1 MRKILIVGAG
11 KSSPYLIKYLLDNSQ
26 KEELKLHI
34 VDLSTNHLL
43 KYQNNNRCR
52 VSSINL
58 SNEEERDKFISEVDL
73 VISMLPAK
81 FHIILAKT
89 CIKFKKNLLTASY
102 VSDEMK
108 TLDNE
113 IKNNGLLFLNEMG
126 LDPGIDH
133 MSAKKIID
141 NLIKKGSKINS
152 FKSYTGGL
160 IAPES
165 DNNKWNYKF
174 TWNPRNVI
182 LAGQGVPAKYIENK
196 KYKYIPY
203 NRLFKTTEKIK
214 IKGYGEFEVYP
225 NRDSLKYR
233 NIYSLNNIETMIR
246 GTIRKVGFSESWN
259 MFIKLGLT
267 NDDFKISNSKGM
279 SYRDYLNCFLPFDKN
294 LSIED
299 KLAKVLSMSKNDKNW
314 NKLTEI
320 DIFSSARKIP
330 LENASP
336 AEVLEFILKDSWKL
350 EKQDKDMIVMY
361 HEFEYEN
368 KTRSKE
374 KVLSTMVCK
383 GDDDVYTAMAKTVG
397 LPLAISSLLILNDK
411 INLNGIQTPL
421 YSNIYNPVLEELR
434 KFGINFE
441 EYKI

>member
-26 KEELKLHI
+26 KQELDLHI
-34 VDLSTNHLL
+34 VDLTTNHLL
-43 KYQNNNRCR
+43 KYKKNQRCK
-52 VSSINL
+52 VSSINI

-73 VISMLPAK
+73 VISMLPAR
-81 FHIILAKT
+81 FHILLAKT

-108 TLDNE
+108 TFDSE
-113 IKNNGLLFLNEMG
+113 IKNKGLLFLNEMG

-133 MSAKKIID
+133 MSAKKVID
-141 NLIKKGSKINS
+141 DLIKKGSKINS

-174 TWNPRNVI
+174 TWNPRNVV
-182 LAGQGVPAKYIENK
+182 LAGQGTPAKYIENNE
-196 KYKYIPY
+196 YKYINY

-259 MFIKLGLT
+259 MFVTLGLT
-267 NDDFKISNSKGM
+267 NDSFKISNSKGM

-299 KLAKVLSMSKNDKNW
+299 KLAKVLSISQNDKNW
-314 NKLTEI
+314 DKLTEI
-320 DIFSSARKIP
+320 DIFSSTKKIM

-336 AEVLEFILKDSWKL
+336 SEILEFILRDSWKL

-361 HEFEYEN
+361 HEFEHEN
-368 KTRSKE
+368 KTGSKE

-383 GDDDVYTAMAKTVG
+383 GYDNVYTAMAKTVG
-397 LPLAISSLLILNDK
+397 LPLAISSLLILNNK
-411 INLNGIQTPL
+411 INLNGIQTPIN
-421 YSNIYNPVLEELR
+421 SDIYNPVLKELK

-441 EYKI
+441 EYEL

>member
-26 KEELKLHI
+26 KQELDLHI
-34 VDLSTNHLL
+34 VDLTTNHLL
-43 KYQNNNRCR
+43 KYKKNQRCK
-52 VSSINL
+52 VSSINI

-73 VISMLPAK
+73 VISMLPAR
-81 FHIILAKT
+81 FHILLAKT

-108 TLDNE
+108 TFDSE
-113 IKNNGLLFLNEMG
+113 IKNKGLLFLNEMG

-133 MSAKKIID
+133 MSAKKVID
-141 NLIKKGSKINS
+141 DLIKKGSKINS

-174 TWNPRNVI
+174 TWNPRNVV
-182 LAGQGVPAKYIENK
+182 LAGQGTPAKYIENK
-196 KYKYIPY
+196 EYKYINY

-259 MFIKLGLT
+259 MFVTLGLT
-267 NDDFKISNSKGM
+267 NDSFKISNSKGM

-299 KLAKVLSMSKNDKNW
+299 KLAKVLSISQNDKNW
-314 NKLTEI
+314 DKLTEI
-320 DIFSSARKIP
+320 DIFSSTKKIM

-336 AEVLEFILKDSWKL
+336 SEILEFILRDSWKL

-361 HEFEYEN
+361 HEFEHEN
-368 KTRSKE
+368 KTGSKE

-383 GDDDVYTAMAKTVG
+383 GYDNVYTAMAKTVG
-397 LPLAISSLLILNDK
+397 LPLAISSLLILNNK
-411 INLNGIQTPL
+411 INLNGIQTPIN
-421 YSNIYNPVLEELR
+421 SDIYNPVLKELK

-441 EYKI
+441 EYEL

>member
-43 KYQNNNRCR
+43 KYQKNDRCR

-58 SNEEERDKFISEVDL
+58 SKEEERDKFISEVDL

-196 KYKYIPY
+196 KYKYITY

-294 LSIED
+294 LSVED
-299 KLAKVLSMSKNDKNW
+299 KLAKVLSISKNDKNW

-320 DIFSSARKIP
+320 DIFSSAKKIP

-411 INLNGIQTPL
+411 INLNGIQTPI
-421 YSNIYNPVLEELR
+421 YSDIYNPVLEELR

-441 EYKI
+441 EYKS

>member
-26 KEELKLHI
+26 KQELDLHI
-34 VDLSTNHLL
+34 VDLTTNHLL
-43 KYQNNNRCR
+43 KYKKNQRCK
-52 VSSINL
+52 VSSIKI

-73 VISMLPAK
+73 VISMLPAR
-81 FHIILAKT
+81 FHILLAKT

-108 TLDNE
+108 TFDSE
-113 IKNNGLLFLNEMG
+113 IKNKGLLFLNEMG

-133 MSAKKIID
+133 MSAKKVID
-141 NLIKKGSKINS
+141 DLIKKGSKINS

-174 TWNPRNVI
+174 TWNPRNVV
-182 LAGQGVPAKYIENK
+182 LAGQGTPAKYIENNE
-196 KYKYIPY
+196 YKYINY

-259 MFIKLGLT
+259 MFVTLGLT
-267 NDDFKISNSKGM
+267 NDSFKISNSKGM

-299 KLAKVLSMSKNDKNW
+299 KLAKVLSISQNDKNW
-314 NKLTEI
+314 DKLTEI
-320 DIFSSARKIP
+320 DIFSSTKKIM

-336 AEVLEFILKDSWKL
+336 SEILEFILRDSWKL

-361 HEFEYEN
+361 HEFEHEN
-368 KTRSKE
+368 KTGSKE

-383 GDDDVYTAMAKTVG
+383 GYDNVYTAMAKTVG
-397 LPLAISSLLILNDK
+397 LPLAISSLLILNNK
-411 INLNGIQTPL
+411 INLNGIQTPIN
-421 YSNIYNPVLEELR
+421 SDIYNPVLKELK

-441 EYKI
+441 EYEL

>member
-43 KYQNNNRCR
+43 KYQKNNRCR

-196 KYKYIPY
+196 KYKYITY

-299 KLAKVLSMSKNDKNW
+299 KLAKVLSISKNDKNW

>member
-26 KEELKLHI
+26 KQELDLHI
-34 VDLSTNHLL
+34 VDLTTNHLL
-43 KYQNNNRCR
+43 KYKKNKRCK
-52 VSSINL
+52 VSSINI

-73 VISMLPAK
+73 VISMLPAR
-81 FHIILAKT
+81 FHILLAKT

-108 TLDNE
+108 TFDSE
-113 IKNNGLLFLNEMG
+113 IKNKGLLFLNEMG

-133 MSAKKIID
+133 MSAKKVID
-141 NLIKKGSKINS
+141 DLIKKGSKINS

-174 TWNPRNVI
+174 TWNPRNVV
-182 LAGQGVPAKYIENK
+182 LAGQGTPAKYIENK
-196 KYKYIPY
+196 EYKYINY

-259 MFIKLGLT
+259 MFVTLGLT
-267 NDDFKISNSKGM
+267 NDSFKISNSKGM
-279 SYRDYLNCFLPFDKN
+279 SYREYLNCFLPFDKN
-294 LSIED
+294 LSVED
-299 KLAKVLSMSKNDKNW
+299 KLAKVLSISQNDKNW
-314 NKLTEI
+314 GKLTEI
-320 DIFSSARKIP
+320 DIFSSTKKIM

-336 AEVLEFILKDSWKL
+336 SEILEFILRDSWKL

-368 KTRSKE
+368 KTGSKE

-383 GDDDVYTAMAKTVG
+383 GFDNVYTAMAKTVG
-397 LPLAISSLLILNDK
+397 LPLAISSLLILNNK
-411 INLNGIQTPL
+411 INLNGIQTPIN
-421 YSNIYNPVLEELR
+421 SDIYNPVLKELK

-441 EYKI
+441 EYVL

>member
-196 KYKYIPY
+196 KYKYITY

-411 INLNGIQTPL
+411 INLNGIQTPI
-421 YSNIYNPVLEELR
+421 YSDIYNPVLEELR

-441 EYKI
+441 EYKA

>member
-26 KEELKLHI
+26 KQELDLHI
-34 VDLSTNHLL
+34 VDLTTNHLL
-43 KYQNNNRCR
+43 KYKKNNKCR

-58 SNEEERDKFISEVDL
+58 SNEKERDKFISEADL

-81 FHIILAKT
+81 FHIILART

-160 IAPES
+160 IAPDS

-299 KLAKVLSMSKNDKNW
+299 KLAKVLSISINDKNW

>member
-26 KEELKLHI
+26 KQELDLHI
-34 VDLSTNHLL
+34 VDLTTNHLL
-43 KYQNNNRCR
+43 KYKKNNKCR

-58 SNEEERDKFISEVDL
+58 SNEKEIDKFISEADL

-81 FHIILAKT
+81 FHIILART

-160 IAPES
+160 IAPDS

-299 KLAKVLSMSKNDKNW
+299 KLAKVLSISKNDKNW

>member
-26 KEELKLHI
+26 KQELDLHI
-34 VDLSTNHLL
+34 VDLTTNHLL
-43 KYQNNNRCR
+43 KYKKNQRCK
-52 VSSINL
+52 VSSINI

-73 VISMLPAK
+73 VISMLPAR
-81 FHIILAKT
+81 FHILLAKT

-108 TLDNE
+108 TFDSE
-113 IKNNGLLFLNEMG
+113 IKNKGLLFLNEMG

-133 MSAKKIID
+133 MSAKKVID
-141 NLIKKGSKINS
+141 DLIKKGSKINS

-160 IAPES
+160 IATES

-174 TWNPRNVI
+174 TWNPRNVV
-182 LAGQGVPAKYIENK
+182 LAGQGTPAKYIENNE
-196 KYKYIPY
+196 YKYINY

-259 MFIKLGLT
+259 MFVTLGLT
-267 NDDFKISNSKGM
+267 NDSFKISNSKGM

-299 KLAKVLSMSKNDKNW
+299 KLAKVLSISQNDKNW
-314 NKLTEI
+314 DKLTEI
-320 DIFSSARKIP
+320 DIFSSTKKIM

-336 AEVLEFILKDSWKL
+336 SEILEFILRDSWKL

-361 HEFEYEN
+361 HEFEHEN
-368 KTRSKE
+368 KTGSKE

-383 GDDDVYTAMAKTVG
+383 GYDNVYTAMAKTVG
-397 LPLAISSLLILNDK
+397 LPLAISSLLILNNK
-411 INLNGIQTPL
+411 INLNGIQTPII
-421 YSNIYNPVLEELR
+421 SDIYNPVLKELK

-441 EYKI
+441 ENEL

>member
-26 KEELKLHI
+26 KQELDLHI
-34 VDLSTNHLL
+34 VDLTTNHLL
-43 KYQNNNRCR
+43 KYKKNNKCR

-58 SNEEERDKFISEVDL
+58 SNEKERDKFISEADL

-81 FHIILAKT
+81 FHIILART

-160 IAPES
+160 IAPDS

-279 SYRDYLNCFLPFDKN
+279 SYRDFLNCFLPFDKN

-299 KLAKVLSMSKNDKNW
+299 KLAKVLSISINDKNW

>member
-26 KEELKLHI
+26 KQELDLHI
-34 VDLSTNHLL
+34 VDLTTNHLL
-43 KYQNNNRCR
+43 KYEKNKRCK
-52 VSSINL
+52 VSSINI

-73 VISMLPAK
+73 VISMLPAR
-81 FHIILAKT
+81 FHILLAKT

-108 TLDNE
+108 TFDSE
-113 IKNNGLLFLNEMG
+113 IKNKGLLFLNEMG

-133 MSAKKIID
+133 MSAKKVID
-141 NLIKKGSKINS
+141 DLIKKGSKINS

-174 TWNPRNVI
+174 TWNPRNVV
-182 LAGQGVPAKYIENK
+182 LAGQGTPAKYIENK
-196 KYKYIPY
+196 EYKYINY

-259 MFIKLGLT
+259 MFVTLGLT
-267 NDDFKISNSKGM
+267 NDSFKISNSKGM

-299 KLAKVLSMSKNDKNW
+299 KLAKVLSISQNDKNW
-314 NKLTEI
+314 GKLTEI
-320 DIFSSARKIP
+320 DIFSSTKKIM

-336 AEVLEFILKDSWKL
+336 SEILEFILRDSWKL

-368 KTRSKE
+368 KTGSKE

-383 GDDDVYTAMAKTVG
+383 GFDNVYTAMAKTVG
-397 LPLAISSLLILNDK
+397 LPLAISSLLILNNK
-411 INLNGIQTPL
+411 INLNGIQTPIN
-421 YSNIYNPVLEELR
+421 SDIYNPVLKELK

-441 EYKI
+441 EYEL

>member
-1 MRKILIVGAG
+1 
-11 KSSPYLIKYLLDNSQ
+11 
-26 KEELKLHI
+26 
-34 VDLSTNHLL
+34 
-43 KYQNNNRCR
+43 
-52 VSSINL
+52 
-58 SNEEERDKFISEVDL
+58 
-73 VISMLPAK
+73 
-81 FHIILAKT
+81 
-89 CIKFKKNLLTASY
+89 
-102 VSDEMK
+102 
-108 TLDNE
+108 
-113 IKNNGLLFLNEMG
+113 
-126 LDPGIDH
+126 
-133 MSAKKIID
+133 
-141 NLIKKGSKINS
+141 
-152 FKSYTGGL
+152 
-160 IAPES
+160 
-165 DNNKWNYKF
+165 
-174 TWNPRNVI
+174 
-182 LAGQGVPAKYIENK
+182 
-196 KYKYIPY
+196 
-203 NRLFKTTEKIK
+203 
-214 IKGYGEFEVYP
+214 
-225 NRDSLKYR
+225 
-233 NIYSLNNIETMIR
+233 
-246 GTIRKVGFSESWN
+246 
-259 MFIKLGLT
+259 
-267 NDDFKISNSKGM
+267 M

-368 KTRSKE
+368 KNRSKE
-374 KVLSTMVCK
+374 KVLSIMVCK

>member
-43 KYQNNNRCR
+43 KYQKNNKCR

-58 SNEEERDKFISEVDL
+58 SNEKERDKFISEADL

-81 FHIILAKT
+81 FHIILART

-299 KLAKVLSMSKNDKNW
+299 KLAKVLSISKNDKNW

-320 DIFSSARKIP
+320 DIFSSVRKIP

>member
-43 KYQNNNRCR
+43 KYQKNNRCR

-196 KYKYIPY
+196 KYKYITY

-214 IKGYGEFEVYP
+214 IKEYGEFEVYP

-299 KLAKVLSMSKNDKNW
+299 KLAKVLSISKNDKNW

>member
-43 KYQNNNRCR
+43 KYQKNDRCR

-58 SNEEERDKFISEVDL
+58 SNEKERDKFISEADL

-81 FHIILAKT
+81 FHIILART

-203 NRLFKTTEKIK
+203 NRLFKATEKIK

-299 KLAKVLSMSKNDKNW
+299 KLAKVLSISKNDKNW

-320 DIFSSARKIP
+320 DIFSSVRKIP

>member
-43 KYQNNNRCR
+43 KYQKNNRCR

-141 NLIKKGSKINS
+141 SLIKKGSKINS

-233 NIYSLNNIETMIR
+233 NI
-246 GTIRKVGFSESWN
+246 
-259 MFIKLGLT
+259 
-267 NDDFKISNSKGM
+267 
-279 SYRDYLNCFLPFDKN
+279 
-294 LSIED
+294 
-299 KLAKVLSMSKNDKNW
+299 
-314 NKLTEI
+314 
-320 DIFSSARKIP
+320 
-330 LENASP
+330 
-336 AEVLEFILKDSWKL
+336 
-350 EKQDKDMIVMY
+350 
-361 HEFEYEN
+361 
-368 KTRSKE
+368 
-374 KVLSTMVCK
+374 
-383 GDDDVYTAMAKTVG
+383 
-397 LPLAISSLLILNDK
+397 
-411 INLNGIQTPL
+411 
-421 YSNIYNPVLEELR
+421 
-434 KFGINFE
+434 
-441 EYKI
+441 

>member
-26 KEELKLHI
+26 KQELDLHI
-34 VDLSTNHLL
+34 VDLTTNHLL
-43 KYQNNNRCR
+43 KYKKNNKCR

-58 SNEEERDKFISEVDL
+58 SNEKERDKFISEADL

-81 FHIILAKT
+81 FHIILART

-160 IAPES
+160 IAPDS

-299 KLAKVLSMSKNDKNW
+299 KLAKVLSISKNDKNW

>member
-43 KYQNNNRCR
+43 KYQKNDRCR

-58 SNEEERDKFISEVDL
+58 SKEEERDKFISEVDL

-89 CIKFKKNLLTASY
+89 CIKFKKNFLTASY

-174 TWNPRNVI
+174 TWNPRNVV

-196 KYKYIPY
+196 KYKYTTY

-214 IKGYGEFEVYP
+214 IKGYGEFEAYP

-294 LSIED
+294 LSVED
-299 KLAKVLSMSKNDKNW
+299 KLAKVLTISKNDKNW

-320 DIFSSARKIP
+320 DIFSSDKKIP

>member
-26 KEELKLHI
+26 KQELDLHI
-34 VDLSTNHLL
+34 VDLTTNHLL
-43 KYQNNNRCR
+43 KYKKNNKCR

-58 SNEEERDKFISEVDL
+58 SNEKERDKFISEADL

-81 FHIILAKT
+81 FHIILART

-160 IAPES
+160 IAPDS

-203 NRLFKTTEKIK
+203 NRLFKATEKIK

-299 KLAKVLSMSKNDKNW
+299 KLAKVLSISINDKNW

>member
-1 MRKILIVGAG
+1 
-11 KSSPYLIKYLLDNSQ
+11 
-26 KEELKLHI
+26 
-34 VDLSTNHLL
+34 
-43 KYQNNNRCR
+43 
-52 VSSINL
+52 
-58 SNEEERDKFISEVDL
+58 
-73 VISMLPAK
+73 
-81 FHIILAKT
+81 
-89 CIKFKKNLLTASY
+89 
-102 VSDEMK
+102 
-108 TLDNE
+108 
-113 IKNNGLLFLNEMG
+113 
-126 LDPGIDH
+126 
-133 MSAKKIID
+133 
-141 NLIKKGSKINS
+141 
-152 FKSYTGGL
+152 
-160 IAPES
+160 
-165 DNNKWNYKF
+165 
-174 TWNPRNVI
+174 
-182 LAGQGVPAKYIENK
+182 
-196 KYKYIPY
+196 
-203 NRLFKTTEKIK
+203 
-214 IKGYGEFEVYP
+214 
-225 NRDSLKYR
+225 
-233 NIYSLNNIETMIR
+233 MIR

-294 LSIED
+294 LSVED
-299 KLAKVLSMSKNDKNW
+299 KLAKVLTISKNDKNW

-320 DIFSSARKIP
+320 DIFSSDKKIP

-411 INLNGIQTPL
+411 INLNGIQTPI
-421 YSNIYNPVLEELR
+421 YSDIYNPVLEELR

-441 EYKI
+441 ECEL

>member
-26 KEELKLHI
+26 KQELDLHI
-34 VDLSTNHLL
+34 VDLTTNHLL
-43 KYQNNNRCR
+43 KYKKNKRCK
-52 VSSINL
+52 VSSINI

-73 VISMLPAK
+73 VISMLPAR
-81 FHIILAKT
+81 FHILLAKT

-108 TLDNE
+108 TLDSE
-113 IKNNGLLFLNEMG
+113 IKNKGLLFLNEMG

-133 MSAKKIID
+133 MSAKKVID
-141 NLIKKGSKINS
+141 DLIKKGSKINS

-174 TWNPRNVI
+174 TWNPRNVV
-182 LAGQGVPAKYIENK
+182 LAGQGTPAKYIENNE
-196 KYKYIPY
+196 YKYINY

-259 MFIKLGLT
+259 MFVTLGLT
-267 NDDFKISNSKGM
+267 NDSFKISNSKGM

-299 KLAKVLSMSKNDKNW
+299 KLAKVLSISQNDKNW
-314 NKLTEI
+314 DKLTEI
-320 DIFSSARKIP
+320 DIFSSTKKIM

-336 AEVLEFILKDSWKL
+336 SEILEFILRDSWKL

-361 HEFEYEN
+361 HEFEHEN
-368 KTRSKE
+368 KTGSKE

-383 GDDDVYTAMAKTVG
+383 GYDNVYTAMAKTVG
-397 LPLAISSLLILNDK
+397 LPLAISSLLILNNK
-411 INLNGIQTPL
+411 INLNGIQTPIN
-421 YSNIYNPVLEELR
+421 SDIYNPVLKELK

-441 EYKI
+441 EYEL

>member
-43 KYQNNNRCR
+43 KYQKNNRCR

-196 KYKYIPY
+196 KYKYITY

-294 LSIED
+294 LSVED
-299 KLAKVLSMSKNDKNW
+299 KLEKVLSISKNDKNW

-320 DIFSSARKIP
+320 DIFSSDKKIP

>member
-43 KYQNNNRCR
+43 KYQKNNKCR

-58 SNEEERDKFISEVDL
+58 SNEKERDKFISEADL

-81 FHIILAKT
+81 FHIILART

-196 KYKYIPY
+196 KYKYTTY

-299 KLAKVLSMSKNDKNW
+299 KLAKVLSISKNDKNW

>member
-43 KYQNNNRCR
+43 KYQKNDRCR

-58 SNEEERDKFISEVDL
+58 SKEEERDKFISEVDL

-174 TWNPRNVI
+174 TWNPRNVV

-299 KLAKVLSMSKNDKNW
+299 KLGKVLSISKNDKNW

-320 DIFSSARKIP
+320 DIFSSSRKIP

>member
-26 KEELKLHI
+26 KQELDLHI
-34 VDLSTNHLL
+34 VDLTTNHLL
-43 KYQNNNRCR
+43 KYKKNQRCK
-52 VSSINL
+52 VSSINI

-73 VISMLPAK
+73 VISMLPAR
-81 FHIILAKT
+81 FHILLAKT

-108 TLDNE
+108 TFESE
-113 IKNNGLLFLNEMG
+113 IKNKGLLFLNEMG

-133 MSAKKIID
+133 MSAKKVID
-141 NLIKKGSKINS
+141 DLIKKGSKINS

-174 TWNPRNVI
+174 TWNPRNVV
-182 LAGQGVPAKYIENK
+182 LAGQGTPAKYIENK
-196 KYKYIPY
+196 EYKYINY

-259 MFIKLGLT
+259 MFVTLGLT
-267 NDDFKISNSKGM
+267 NDSFKISNSKGM

-299 KLAKVLSMSKNDKNW
+299 KLAKVLSISQNDKNW
-314 NKLTEI
+314 DKLTEI
-320 DIFSSARKIP
+320 DIFSSTKKIM

-336 AEVLEFILKDSWKL
+336 SEILEFILRDSWKL

-361 HEFEYEN
+361 HEFEHEN
-368 KTRSKE
+368 KTGSKE

-383 GDDDVYTAMAKTVG
+383 GYDNVYTAMAKTVG
-397 LPLAISSLLILNDK
+397 LPLAISSLLILNNK
-411 INLNGIQTPL
+411 INLNGIQTPIN
-421 YSNIYNPVLEELR
+421 SDIYNPVLKELK

-441 EYKI
+441 EYEL